1 MSSLAPSRP
10 ALSCL
15 APSGSGATAVRRLMA
30 FLVAL
35 VLLTAPAS
43 AADTVGFVRQF
54 GDEAIAMLRDRA
66 AGEAERRQRFDTL
79 MRNGFDLPL
88 VAQLALGRHWRSATG
103 EERSEYVGLFEQFVL
118 ETYARR
124 LDEYGN
130 QRLRVVGAVPA
141 GQDSMVESWVEGS
154 GEPIRVD
161 WRVRQTPA
169 GARIVDVVIAGV
181 SMLVT
186 QRSEFAAVIE
196 RSGGV
201 AGLIAN
207 LRQRVASAGQVRAS

>member
-1 MSSLAPSRP
+1 MSSPVPSR
-10 ALSCL
+10 L
-15 APSGSGATAVRRLMA
+15 ATTVLRRLTALM
-30 FLVAL
+30 VAL
-35 VLLTAPAS
+35 LLLAAPAS
-43 AADTVGFVRQF
+43 AADPAGFVRQF
-54 GDEAIAMLRDRA
+54 GDQAIAMLRDRA
-66 AGEAERRQRFDTL
+66 AGEAQRRQRFESL
-79 MRNGFDLPL
+79 MRSGFDLPL

-103 EERSEYVGLFEQFVL
+103 EERSEYVGLFERFVL

-141 GQDSMVESWVEGS
+141 GQDSMVESWIEGS

-161 WRVRQTPA
+161 WRVRETPA

-207 LRQRVASAGQVRAS
+207 LRQRVVSAGQVRSS

>member
-1 MSSLAPSRP
+1 MSSLALPIARRLP
-10 ALSCL
+10 ALLIAALMLL
-15 APSGSGATAVRRLMA
+15 ATPARGADEPVT
-30 FLVAL
+30 
-35 VLLTAPAS
+35 
-43 AADTVGFVRQF
+43 FVRQF
-54 GDEAIAMLRDRA
+54 GDEAIAMLRDRDA
-66 AGEAERRQRFDTL
+66 AEAERRARFEGL
-79 MRNGFDLPL
+79 MRGGFDLPL
-88 VAQLALGRHWRSATG
+88 VAQLALGRHWRSATA
-103 EERSEYVGLFEQFVL
+103 EERAAYVDLFCRLVL

-124 LDEYGN
+124 LNEYGD
-130 QRLRVVGAVPA
+130 QRLRVVGAVAA

-154 GEPIRVD
+154 GEPVRVD

-201 AGLIAN
+201 AGLIEN
-207 LRQRVASAGQVRAS
+207 LRQRLEPMPQARTS

>member
-1 MSSLAPSRP
+1 MSSPVPSRLATTVLCRLT
-10 ALSCL
+10 AL
-15 APSGSGATAVRRLMA
+15 M
-30 FLVAL
+30 VAL
-35 VLLTAPAS
+35 LLLAAPAS
-43 AADTVGFVRQF
+43 AADPAGFVRQF
-54 GDEAIAMLRDRA
+54 GDQAIAMLRDRA
-66 AGEAERRQRFDTL
+66 AGEAQRRQRFESL
-79 MRNGFDLPL
+79 MRSGFDLPL

-103 EERSEYVGLFEQFVL
+103 EERSEYVGLFERFVL

-141 GQDSMVESWVEGS
+141 GQDSMVESWIEGS

-161 WRVRQTPA
+161 WRVRETPA

-207 LRQRVASAGQVRAS
+207 LRQRVVSAGQVRSS